1 MGIHD
6 PKLPPGRSV
15 EEVDAA
21 RRALKAFARAGYEL
35 FPMKMRAKIPRDE
48 GWQHRQYTLAGDIA
62 SWVKRGGNVG
72 VRLRDVDLVLDVDPR
87 NFAAGDDP
95 MRRLCQDVGVDLEDA
110 PTVMTGRGDGGR
122 HIYFR
127 KPAGMRVAGKLEG
140 YKGIDIR
147 SKGTFVV
154 APGSIHPDTGGTYRV
169 DPDAPAISDVREAP
183 EALLA
188 LIARE
193 DNTIRIGGEGAGI
206 MTNEQMAVLLEA
218 LDPEKYS
225 KGEYDRWFRLC
236 AACHDATGGL
246 GLAEFQHWCA
256 GDAVYSDD
264 AERVQAHWES
274 CTAGK
279 RGGAGYKHLLSEVSK
294 AGRPDLVAA
303 WESEDERDALL
314 EALDDYDPDQRSLL
328 DALKED
334 DHG

>member
-1 MGIHD
+1 MTALA
-6 PKLPPGRSV
+6 KKNSRSS
-15 EEVDAA
+15 EELEAT
-21 RRALKAFARAGYEL
+21 RLMLKPFVRTGYEL
-35 FPMKMRAKIPRDE
+35 FPLKMRAKIPRDE

-95 MRRLCQDVGVDLEDA
+95 MRRLIRDLGRGGIEA
-110 PTVMTGRGDGGR
+110 PIVLSGRGDGGH

-140 YKGIDIR
+140 YQGIDVR

-154 APGSIHPDTGGTYRV
+154 APGSIHPETGGTYRV

-183 EALLA
+183 DALLA

-206 MTNEQMAVLLEA
+206 MTNEQMAAMLAV
-218 LDPEKYS
+218 LDPADY
-225 KGEYDRWFRLC
+225 GHGHYDKWIALA
-236 AACHDATGGL
+236 AACHDATGGG
-246 GLAEFQHWCA
+246 GLVEFLAWCA
-256 GDAVYSDD
+256 GDPDYADEV
-264 AERVQAHWES
+264 AQERVVRHWNS
-274 CTAGK
+274 FTAGK
-279 RGGAGYKHLLSEVSK
+279 RGGATYRTLLRAVAD

-303 WESEDERDALL
+303 FDDDDEVLEEDFLVYEMETETGD
-314 EALDDYDPDQRSLL
+314 
-328 DALKED
+328 
-334 DHG
+334 G